1 METTFIAL
9 TLIGLV
15 LLGLAVGFFL
25 AISIGIRRQ
34 DSRGRYRSLRDDD
47 DDSALSHTGRY
58 VCGLRFRADETDPET
73 DALPT
78 DDRTPTAV

>member
-9 TLIGLV
+9 TLVGLI

-34 DSRGRYRSLRDDD
+34 DSRGSYRSLRDDD
-47 DDSALSHTGRY
+47 NDSALSHTSRF
-58 VCGLRFRADETDPET
+58 VCGLHFRDDEDEADTAP
-73 DALPT
+73 LPAQG
-78 DDRTPTAV
+78 RTPTAA